1 MHIEHH
7 PQPVIAKMLA
17 QGYSKEC
24 AITQA
29 AKFNEVARLR
39 REALK
44 RSCKANGGTGMTRG
58 GPGRGQGRK
67 PVKQGEETVTL
78 SLRVT
83 VAQREKLERLGG
95 AEWVRGK
102 DRQGQGT

>member
-1 MHIEHH
+1 M
-7 PQPVIAKMLA
+7 
-17 QGYSKEC
+17 QG
-24 AITQA
+24 
-29 AKFNEVARLR
+29 
-39 REALK
+39 
-44 RSCKANGGTGMTRG
+44 ANRG

-83 VAQREKLERLGG
+83 VAQREKLARLGG

-102 DRQGQGT
+102 IDRAKEPNVQLEGAEGGLPPKAPSRSEG

>member
-1 MHIEHH
+1 MSSTSH
-7 PQPVIAKMLA
+7 
-17 QGYSKEC
+17 
-24 AITQA
+24 
-29 AKFNEVARLR
+29 N
-39 REALK
+39 
-44 RSCKANGGTGMTRG
+44 RG

-83 VAQREKLERLGG
+83 VAQREKLARLGG

-102 DRQGQGT
+102 IDRAKEPNAGVTSLPHTKGD

>member
-1 MHIEHH
+1 M
-7 PQPVIAKMLA
+7 
-17 QGYSKEC
+17 QG
-24 AITQA
+24 
-29 AKFNEVARLR
+29 
-39 REALK
+39 
-44 RSCKANGGTGMTRG
+44 ANRG

-83 VAQREKLERLGG
+83 VAQREKLARLGG

-102 DRQGQGT
+102 IDRAKEPNVIGQGSAACGASPAPTGYTAGDNTE

>member
-1 MHIEHH
+1 M
-7 PQPVIAKMLA
+7 
-17 QGYSKEC
+17 SK
-24 AITQA
+24 T
-29 AKFNEVARLR
+29 K
-39 REALK
+39 
-44 RSCKANGGTGMTRG
+44 RG

-102 DRQGQGT
+102 IDRAKKPNATVRRPPLKDANKHEEL

>member
-1 MHIEHH
+1 
-7 PQPVIAKMLA
+7 
-17 QGYSKEC
+17 
-24 AITQA
+24 
-29 AKFNEVARLR
+29 
-39 REALK
+39 
-44 RSCKANGGTGMTRG
+44 MTRG

-102 DRQGQGT
+102 ID